1 MKSNFLQLYRFCFLI
16 ILLGQWTNTQA
27 QDSADVANHF
37 QQLLSAPQAK
47 DSVLAV
53 LDEKSADFT
62 EKSWDSYYYHYSKFL
77 FVTRDFEGSAE
88 IAREGLKL
96 YGENS
101 MKAELAKF
109 YNILGSIA
117 AFSGDYKTCIE
128 HYNQA
133 IRLLELH
140 KNYMGSAL
148 IKNNVANIFFS
159 LRDYESAYKYAQSSY
174 QYLKSVADTVHL
186 PSITG
191 IAAISAIKIEEQEQ
205 GSILAEE
212 GLELSKKYNNIIG
225 LIVGYHAKGELEQLK
240 ENYAAGVEHFQ
251 MSLELSN
258 QYRQP
263 HYALLNKMALLHA
276 HLHLE
281 NYDLAVEY
289 GQQAWEETKDQK
301 NDNLLYSVN
310 KNLGYAY
317 AGQGKFEQAY
327 GHLYD
332 AHNQYIE
339 VSGEETKKII
349 NDILIK
355 YETEEKEKE
364 LAQKKLE
371 VAESEN
377 QIQKQNAWIILL
389 SASLIVIVLLYFL
402 YRNRQKQKMLR
413 FKEQQEKKLLQY
425 AIQGEER
432 ERKRLSYELH
442 DGIAS
447 ALTGIKLQL
456 AQNADEESTDF
467 SKVIEQIN
475 NLHEDTRRISHNLL
489 PHNFEQEDLV
499 EVIHHYCLENSS
511 EKLRLSLSDNRNGQK
526 TKIHPQQALILY
538 RVFQELI
545 NNVRKHA
552 QASSCMVQTALVADE
567 FVLSVEDDGIGF
579 DAKSATF
586 QQGLKSI
593 EERIQELDGSFE
605 VESSP
610 GKGTLAII
618 RLNFKA

>member
-1 MKSNFLQLYRFCFLI
+1 
-16 ILLGQWTNTQA
+16 
-27 QDSADVANHF
+27 
-37 QQLLSAPQAK
+37 
-47 DSVLAV
+47 
-53 LDEKSADFT
+53 
-62 EKSWDSYYYHYSKFL
+62 
-77 FVTRDFEGSAE
+77 
-88 IAREGLKL
+88 
-96 YGENS
+96 
-101 MKAELAKF
+101 
-109 YNILGSIA
+109 
-117 AFSGDYKTCIE
+117 
-128 HYNQA
+128 
-133 IRLLELH
+133 
-140 KNYMGSAL
+140 MGSAL

-205 GSILAEE
+205 GAILAEE

-263 HYALLNKMALLHA
+263 HYALLNKMTLLHA

-467 SKVIEQIN
+467 SKVIEQIS